1 MDTAAADQARV
12 AGAETVATL
21 TGDDAGAD
29 HVAAGVLHAAGI
41 RMMSADAPVEGAVV
55 VVVSAGS
62 PAARTRHVRARL
74 GVDPEARIVVAL
86 PSGAPNAALRRALLA
101 GARGIV
107 FDDELETTLAPT
119 VVAVAAGQLA
129 VPSALLRQL
138 APRPLS
144 HREKEVVG
152 LAISGLT
159 NREIADRLF
168 VAESTV
174 KTHLSSAF
182 SKLDARSRS
191 EAAARILDPEIS
203 HAAGIVAVDAQASRG
218 R

>member
-12 AGAETVATL
+12 AGADPVATL
-21 TGDDAGAD
+21 TGDDAATD
-29 HVAAGVLHAAGI
+29 HVAAGVLHAAGV
-41 RMMSADAPVEGAVV
+41 RMTPDDRAEDAVV
-55 VVVSAGS
+55 VVISAGS
-62 PAARTRHVRARL
+62 PAARTRHVRARI
-74 GVDPEARIVVAL
+74 GVDPGARIVVTL

-107 FDDELETTLAPT
+107 FDDELQTTLAPT

-191 EAAARILDPEIS
+191 EAAARILDPEIGY
-203 HAAGIVAVDAQASRG
+203 AAGIVAIDVLPPRG
-218 R
+218 G